1 MIKGLKILSV
11 IPARGGSK
19 GVPLKNLREIR
30 GISIVEI
37 AAKVSSSVDIIDKT
51 IVSSDHEGIIK
62 AAIKGGAEAPFIRPL
77 ELSGD
82 RISDLEVLTHSLL
95 QVEKDDGVNYDIVVM
110 LQPTSPLRIKQQVID
125 TIEILVNNKFDS
137 VWTVSETDSKFHP
150 LKQLQVTNNTLKY
163 YDEKGSDIIARQ
175 QLNKV
180 YHRNGI
186 AYAISRDCLVNQKS
200 IKGRNTGFLICEGI
214 AISVDTEDDLT
225 KVSSLFN
232 REES

>member
-137 VWTVSETDSKFHP
+137 VWTVSETD
-150 LKQLQVTNNTLKY
+150 
-163 YDEKGSDIIARQ
+163 
-175 QLNKV
+175 
-180 YHRNGI
+180 HRNGI